1 MMIYQKR
8 IRKDMRDDFSED
20 GYIPD
25 FIPSAELN
33 QFVFN
38 ENTVDMVLQDLMERG
53 IKVQGGDLIGKTIIL
68 LKIKTCRI
76 YPETVQS
83 IISSV

>member
-1 MMIYQKR
+1 
-8 IRKDMRDDFSED
+8 MRDDFAED

-38 ENTVDMVLQDLMERG
+38 ENTVDMVLQDLMER
-53 IKVQGGDLIGKTIIL
+53 VL
-68 LKIKTCRI
+68 RFRA
-76 YPETVQS
+76 E
-83 IISSV
+83 ISLEKRLFCSK

>member
-8 IRKDMRDDFSED
+8 IRKDMNDFAED

-68 LKIKTCRI
+68 LKIKNM
-76 YPETVQS
+76 QNLS
-83 IISSV
+83 